1 MTEQNYEIRHIE
13 GRNRFEILV
22 DGREAGY
29 ASYVPRE
36 GNVLDFNHTV
46 IDQAFRGR
54 GLSLPLIRAALDHA
68 REQGATITPSCSA
81 VAHFISKN
89 DDYRDLCENRTP

>member
-29 ASYVPRE
+29 CSYVPRP
-36 GNVLDFNHTV
+36 GGVLDFNHTV
-46 IDQAFRGR
+46 VDQAFRGQ
-54 GLSLPLIRAALDHA
+54 GLSSPLIRAALDDA
-68 REQGATITPSCSA
+68 RANGTKVIPSCSA
-81 VAHFISKN
+81 VQHFIGKN
-89 DDYRDLCENRTP
+89 EEYADLVA